1 MLVNWEGIRAFFQ
14 TVKRPRTL
22 LPHVKFPSFTNVP
35 VGISSHLSNAYCR
48 PVDIRGIVLD
58 KDDCITVPNKNEI
71 PNENLEKLRE
81 LQKKFGKS
89 HILLVSNS
97 IGSKKQDPTG
107 EDAAHFEARWEI
119 PVLRHSKLKPLCEQ
133 EVWDYFQRS
142 TQIQHPSQLLFIG
155 DRLLTDSTMANR
167 MGAWSLW
174 LYVGVQENSSWMNK
188 LEGKLYQTFQPMG
201 PILPQMNEKDK

>member
-14 TVKRPRTL
+14 TVKRPRIL
-22 LPHVKFPSFTNVP
+22 LPHAKFPSFTDIP
-35 VGISSHLSNAYCR
+35 IGINSHLSRLYSG

-58 KDDCITVPNKNEI
+58 KDDCITLPDDNEI
-71 PNENLEKLRE
+71 PKRNLEKLRE
-81 LQKKFGKS
+81 LQKQFGKS
-89 HILLVSNS
+89 NILLVSNS

-107 EDAAHFEARWEI
+107 EEAAQFEARWEI

-133 EVWDYFQRS
+133 EVWNYFQKS
-142 TQIQHPSQLLFIG
+142 TKVERPAQLLFIG

-174 LYVGVQENSSWMNK
+174 LHVGVQTSSGWVISLIYFYTTTM
-188 LEGKLYQTFQPMG
+188 LTREFVCR
-201 PILPQMNEKDK
+201 